1 MADNTIGLDIL
12 NSMGATTFDVKSM
25 AKVLA
30 NADVAALQSNLETKQ
45 KRHDTLLSGFD
56 LLKKA
61 FEGFKSQIQDL
72 TTQETFKK
80 MSITSSD
87 PSVID
92 AQITGD
98 ALSGTYNV
106 EVQSI
111 ATAQTLATNNSFNS
125 LTDTVGTGDLTINV
139 GGVVHTI
146 TIDSTNNT
154 LAGIQQAI
162 QSADIGVIAT
172 TVNTG
177 SGYKLMLTS
186 NETGANNQIQVSV
199 ANDGDGNDTDNAGLS
214 QLVTANMTETV
225 AAQDATVVVNG
236 LTINSSQNS
245 LDEVIPGVELT
256 LNSADAGTAKRIDIR
271 RDTSEIG
278 QKVQDFVDLYNS
290 MNDIFK
296 TVQSYEKD
304 DPNSDD
310 YDPTKGALS
319 GNSNV
324 RLMKDQMKAVLQ
336 EQIAGL
342 TGTVQ
347 SLADVG
353 IKTKLDGSLELDTT
367 ALNNAIAADPDAV
380 GRLFAASGITTDPLV
395 KFTGSNSN
403 TVEGTYQIDV
413 TTAAE
418 QATLTGSVTGNAD
431 SFTITSGSNDTLT
444 LKLDGEASGTL
455 TLAAG
460 TYTGAD
466 LAKELQTKIN
476 NDPTFKAK
484 NSSIVVSYDSAND
497 QFTFTSSKF
506 GSASSV
512 EFTGGTVLGDLGLNS
527 GDSDTGVDVGGTLT
541 NSETGTQYF
550 FTGQGQHVTV
560 SNYAADDMP
569 KGLEFDIGSSAIG
582 SRGTITF
589 TRGYADKL
597 TQLFDQFNSDDGL
610 VGSQI
615 DKLNK
620 ETSELADEKAA
631 IEERYNQL
639 ELKYRIQFGALQS
652 VLKSMRSTQ
661 EYLAA
666 SLNQSTSTD
675 N

>member
-1 MADNTIGLDIL
+1 MTNSTIGLDIL

-30 NADVAALQSNLETKQ
+30 NADVAALQSNLKTKQ

-61 FEGFKSQIQDL
+61 FEGFKSQIHDL
-72 TTQETFKK
+72 TTQDTFKK
-80 MSITSSD
+80 MSVTSSD

-92 AQITGD
+92 AKITGE

-111 ATAQTLATNNSFNS
+111 ATAQTLATNSSFNS

-139 GGVVHTI
+139 GGVAHTI

-162 QSADIGVIAT
+162 QSADIGVTAT

-177 SGYKLMLTS
+177 SGYKLMLAS

-199 ANDGDGNDTDNAGLS
+199 ANDGDGNNTDNAGLS

-245 LDEVIPGVELT
+245 LNEVIPGVELT
-256 LNSADAGTAKRIDIR
+256 LNSADSGITKRIDIS
-271 RDTSEIG
+271 RDTSKIG
-278 QKVQDFVDLYNS
+278 QKVQDFVNLYNS

-296 TVQSYEKD
+296 TVQSYKKD
-304 DPNSDD
+304 DPNSKT
-310 YDPTKGALS
+310 YDPTKGSLS
-319 GNSNV
+319 GNANV
-324 RLMKDQMKAVLQ
+324 RLMKEQMKAVLQ
-336 EQIAGL
+336 AQITGL
-342 TGTVQ
+342 TGAVQ

-353 IKTKLDGSLELDTT
+353 IKTKLDGSLGLDTT
-367 ALNNAIAADPDAV
+367 TLNTAIAAYPDAV
-380 GRLFAASGITTDPLV
+380 GRLFAASGVTTDPLV
-395 KFTGSNSN
+395 KYTGSTSK
-403 TVEGTYQIDV
+403 TVEGTYGINV
-413 TTAAE
+413 TTAAQ
-418 QATLTGSVTGNAD
+418 QATLTGIATGNAN

-444 LKLDGEASGTL
+444 LKLDGKTSGTL

-476 NDPTFKAK
+476 NDPTFKAN
-484 NSSIVVSYDSAND
+484 NSSIVVSYDPAND

-506 GSASSV
+506 GSTSSV
-512 EFTGGTVLGDLGLNS
+512 KFTGGTVLGDLGLNS
-527 GDSDTGVDVGGTLT
+527 GVSGTGVDVGGTLT
-541 NSETGTQYF
+541 NTTTGTQYF

-560 SNYAADDMP
+560 SNYAADNIP
-569 KGLEFDIGSSAIG
+569 KGLEFDIGGSATG

-597 TQLFDQFNSDDGL
+597 TQLFDRFNSIDGL

-620 ETSELADEKAA
+620 ETSNLADEKAK
-631 IEERYNQL
+631 IGERYNKL
-639 ELKYRIQFGALQS
+639 ELKYRTQFGALQS

-661 EYLAA
+661 QYLAA
-666 SLNQSTSTD
+666 SLNQSTSKG